1 MGVKNEKRCQIEK
14 RKKNCRH
21 KIWVSNRKN
30 KKEKKN
36 GIHVCRSSSSSCASL
51 PFDTAVRCAGSC
63 ASPLRGRVAAIRR
76 CWSLLGAAVLCCV
89 LCCAFV
95 ATVCCAGRCAFA
107 IEYQIGLCRVS
118 PTPTAQKKKNC
129 YFAFLAIPPWL
140 WRPPYATRNATA
152 IQWHFFKFSS
162 RYSAMAAI

>member
-1 MGVKNEKRCQIEK
+1 MRERGNKEKVQNELNWEN
-14 RKKNCRH
+14 KKTTTT
-21 KIWVSNRKN
+21 
-30 KKEKKN
+30 KKEKKEPR
-36 GIHVCRSSSSSCASL
+36 CRHCRRRR
-51 PFDTAVRCAGSC
+51 PFVLCMVRGAGC
-63 ASPLRGRVAAIRR
+63 RVRRRRRRGAGA
-76 CWSLLGAAVLCCV
+76 GAAVLCCV